1 MIKDKYSRVVYFDT
15 ETTGFDPEKHQIIE
29 FAAVV
34 CDGNESR
41 DEDFFV
47 RLRREDSIPE
57 KITQITGITDLDLV
71 HGKEE
76 EDLIQC
82 FKDLCSADGQVLL
95 VAHNAQFDLGFIAQT
110 MIRYKDIPALHAFNS
125 ADYLDTLTVYKDR
138 ASSPHRLKDAIAH
151 YGLNGKVQN
160 THRAIDDAKALK
172 AVCDAME
179 AERDDLIQYINVFG
193 YSPKYGISGKR
204 FKKIRYQA
212 QDPTF
217 MMRKPEEILPK
228 LQSRYGGN
236 EREA

>member
-82 FKDLCSADGQVLL
+82 FKDLCSTDGQVLL

-110 MIRYKDIPALHAFNS
+110 MIRYKDIPALRAFNS

-138 ASSPHRLKDAIAH
+138 ASLPHRLKDAITH
-151 YGLNGKVQN
+151 YGLDGRVQN

-179 AERDDLIQYINVFG
+179 AERDDLLQYINVFG

-236 EREA
+236 

>member
-29 FAAVV
+29 FAGVV

-138 ASSPHRLKDAIAH
+138 ASFPHRLKDAITH
-151 YGLNGKVQN
+151 YGLDGTVQN
-160 THRAIDDAKALK
+160 THRAIDDARTLK

-179 AERDDLIQYINVFG
+179 AERDDLLQYINVFG

-204 FKKIRYQA
+204 LKKIRYQA

-236 EREA
+236 

>member
-82 FKDLCSADGQVLL
+82 FKDLCSTDGHVLL

-138 ASSPHRLKDAIAH
+138 TSYPHRLKDAITH
-151 YGLNGKVQN
+151 YMLDGKVQN

-204 FKKIRYQA
+204 FKKIKYQT
-212 QDPTF
+212 QDTTF

>member
-15 ETTGFDPEKHQIIE
+15 ETTGFDPEKNQVIE

-82 FKDLCSADGQVLL
+82 FKDLCSDGGPVLL

-110 MIRYKDIPALHAFNS
+110 MIRHKDIPALHAFNS

-138 ASSPHRLKDAIAH
+138 ASYPNKLKDAITH
-151 YGLNGKVQN
+151 YGLDGKVQN
-160 THRAIDDAKALK
+160 THRAIDDAKALQ

-179 AERDDLIQYINVFG
+179 AERDDLLQYINTFG
-193 YSPKYGISGKR
+193 YNPKYGISGKR

-228 LQSRYGGN
+228 FG
-236 EREA
+236 

>member
-82 FKDLCSADGQVLL
+82 FKDLCSADGHVLL

-110 MIRYKDIPALHAFNS
+110 MIRYISPRS
-125 ADYLDTLTVYKDR
+125 TLSTLQII
-138 ASSPHRLKDAIAH
+138 SIRL
-151 YGLNGKVQN
+151 
-160 THRAIDDAKALK
+160 
-172 AVCDAME
+172 
-179 AERDDLIQYINVFG
+179 
-193 YSPKYGISGKR
+193 R
-204 FKKIRYQA
+204 FTRTGRPPRI
-212 QDPTF
+212 
-217 MMRKPEEILPK
+217 
-228 LQSRYGGN
+228 G
-236 EREA
+236 